1 MINGGFILGGRTA
14 TDLGLRLKH
23 TSERPIL
30 PATVDR
36 TISIAGRNGLLD
48 FGADVGAREFNLECG
63 MIYNNHIELQTAVSK
78 LAAYLHD
85 PYGRPKTMKLILDS
99 QPERYYNVR
108 YSGSLPI
115 DRIAGFGEFTLPL
128 IGFDPYAYKLDE
140 TIINATIT
148 QSPWD
153 SRAES
158 SGTVVTPTLI
168 ELMNRGTE
176 TINNF
181 TLQVEYLLEG

>member
-1 MINGGFILGGRTA
+1 MINRGFILGGKTA
-14 TDLGLRLKH
+14 IELGLRLKY
-23 TSERPIL
+23 TSDRPIL
-30 PATVDR
+30 PSTVDR
-36 TISIAGRNGLLD
+36 TVSIPGRNGLMD
-48 FGADVGAREFNLECG
+48 FGADVGQRQFNLECG

-78 LAAYLHD
+78 LAAFLHD

-128 IGFDPYAYKLDE
+128 VGFDPYAYKLDE
-140 TIINATIT
+140 TIINTAIME
-148 QSPWD
+148 SPWN
-153 SRAES
+153 SRVES
-158 SGTVVTPTLI
+158 TGTVVTPTLI

-176 TINNF
+176 TINSF
-181 TLQVEYLLEG
+181 TIQVEYLLEG